1 LREAEIA
8 KGSLAQ
14 ARQAMGQSA
23 QGPPML
29 TTSTS
34 YRLIARDLDRSLA
47 QKSAEKP
54 VALETDYY
62 RKTIGTITSVDDFI
76 KDTRLFNYAMK
87 AFGLE
92 DMANAK
98 AFMRKVM
105 NEGVTDPKSFANR
118 LSDDRFVDFA
128 RTFSFGETGAD
139 TTQTVDA
146 QQGVIDRYVRQSL
159 ETDAGADDEGVRLA
173 LYFQREAPTVTSP
186 YGLLSDAA
194 LWKVVKT
201 VFGFPDEM
209 ANADIEKQAQAVSA
223 RLDISDLKDP
233 AKLDKLI
240 QRFTAVWDA
249 TESTAQDPVLAL
261 FSTTSPEASV
271 DLDLIMTLKSLKH
284 GGA

>member
-14 ARQAMGQSA
+14 ARQAMERGA
-23 QGPPML
+23 QGPAML

-34 YRLIARDLDRSLA
+34 YRLIARDLDKSLA

-54 VALETDYY
+54 VALETAYY

-76 KDTRLFNYAMK
+76 KDTRLFTYAMK
-87 AFGLE
+87 AFGLD

-98 AFMRKVM
+98 AFMRKVITD
-105 NEGVTDPKSFANR
+105 GVADPKSFANR
-118 LSDDRFVDFA
+118 LADDRFVDFA
-128 RTFSFGETGAD
+128 KTFNFSQNGAD
-139 TTQTVDA
+139 PTQSVDA
-146 QQGVIDRYVRQSL
+146 PQGVVDRYVRQSL

-173 LYFQREAPTVTSP
+173 LYFQREAPTVTSA

-223 RLDISDLKDP
+223 RINVNDLKDP

-261 FSTTSPEASV
+261 FSTTSPQASV

>member
-8 KGSLAQ
+8 KASLAQ
-14 ARQAMGQSA
+14 ARQAMERGA
-23 QGPPML
+23 RGPAML

-34 YRLIARDLDRSLA
+34 YRLIARDLDKSLA

-54 VALETDYY
+54 VALETAYY
-62 RKTIGTITSVDDFI
+62 RKAIGTITSVDDFI

-87 AFGLE
+87 AFGLD
-92 DMANAK
+92 DMTNAK
-98 AFMRKVM
+98 AFMRKVIT
-105 NEGVTDPKSFANR
+105 EGVADPKSFANR
-118 LSDDRFVDFA
+118 LADDRFVEFA
-128 RTFSFGETGAD
+128 KTFNFSQNGAD
-139 TTQTVDA
+139 TTQSVDA
-146 QQGVIDRYVRQSL
+146 QQGVVDRYVRQSL

-173 LYFQREAPTVTSP
+173 LYFQREAPTVTSA

-223 RLDISDLKDP
+223 RINVNDLKDP

-261 FSTTSPEASV
+261 FTTTSPQASV

>member
-8 KGSLAQ
+8 KASLAQ
-14 ARQAMGQSA
+14 ARQAMERGA
-23 QGPPML
+23 QGPAML
-29 TTSTS
+29 TTSIS
-34 YRLIARDLDRSLA
+34 YRLIARDLDKSLA

-54 VALETDYY
+54 VALETAYY

-87 AFGLE
+87 AFGLD

-98 AFMRKVM
+98 AFMRKVIT
-105 NEGVTDPKSFANR
+105 EGVADPKSFANR
-118 LSDDRFVDFA
+118 LADDRFVEFA
-128 RTFSFGETGAD
+128 KTFNFSQNGAD
-139 TTQTVDA
+139 TTQSVDA
-146 QQGVIDRYVRQSL
+146 QQGVVDRYVRQSL

-173 LYFQREAPTVTSP
+173 LYFQREAPTVTSA

-223 RLDISDLKDP
+223 RINVNDLKDP
-233 AKLDKLI
+233 TKLDKLI

-261 FSTTSPEASV
+261 FTTTSPQASV